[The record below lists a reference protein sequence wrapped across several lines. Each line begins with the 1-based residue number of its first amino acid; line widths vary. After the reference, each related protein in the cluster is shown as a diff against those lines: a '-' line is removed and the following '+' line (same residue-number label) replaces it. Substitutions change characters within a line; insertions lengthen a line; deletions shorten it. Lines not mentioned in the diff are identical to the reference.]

1 MEIVVTALVSG
12 GSHPSPSKQGGKA
25 VRCSAH
31 IAGTWC
37 GLPEITD
44 GFPCAVYAHIETAL

>member
-25 VRCSAH
+25 VRCSAQ